1 MERMAIHFEP
11 LEGKK
16 VKCLLCPHEC
26 VLSEGQTG
34 LCGAR
39 KNKDGFLVSLNYGEV
54 TAIAMDPIEKK
65 PLFHFNPGEQIFSV
79 GTFGCNFKCGF
90 CQNWEISQ
98 AKPETK
104 RVTPEQLV
112 KIALMNRE
120 SKGIAFT
127 YNEPLIWFEFVL
139 DTSRVAVK
147 EGMYCVLVTNGFVNE
162 EPLEL
167 LFQSVHAMNIDLK
180 GFNKEF
186 YREIGGDLDVV
197 LRNIEKVYNAG
208 IHVELTTLI
217 IPGKNDDR
225 EDLKREFEWIAS
237 LDKDIP
243 LHISRY
249 FPNYKYTISPT
260 PLEELVEIYEMAK
273 EYLNFVYL
281 GNVWDER
288 YESTFCPDCG
298 SLVIRR
304 QGYEV
309 EKVGLDEEGK
319 CKKCGRQIATIIG

>member
-1 MERMAIHFEP
+1 MERMALHFEI
-11 LEGKK
+11 LENGK

-26 VLSEGQTG
+26 VLDNGQIG
-34 LCGAR
+34 LCGVR
-39 KNKDGFLVSLNYGEV
+39 KNKNGSLVSLNYGEV

-112 KIALMNRE
+112 KIAQMNRN

-127 YNEPLIWFEFVL
+127 YNEPLVWYEFVL
-139 DTSRVAVK
+139 DTSRVAVR
-147 EGMYCVLVTNGFVNE
+147 EGMYCVLVTNGFINE

-180 GFNKEF
+180 GFNRDF

-217 IPGKNDDR
+217 IPGKNDDK
-225 EDLKREFEWIAS
+225 EDLRREFEWIAD

-249 FPNYKYTISPT
+249 FPNYKYTIPPT
-260 PLEELVEIYEMAK
+260 PIEELIEIYEMAR

-298 SLVIRR
+298 NLVIRR

-319 CKKCGRQIATIIG
+319 CTKCGRQIATIIG

>member
-1 MERMAIHFEP
+1 MDRVAIHFEN
-11 LEGKK
+11 LENGR
-16 VKCLLCPHEC
+16 VRCLLCPHRC
-26 VLSEGQTG
+26 VLSEGQIG
-34 LCGAR
+34 FCGAR
-39 KNKDGFLVSLNYGEV
+39 KNVDGALVSLNYGEV

-65 PLFHFNPGEQIFSV
+65 PLFHFNPGDQIFSV

-90 CQNWEISQ
+90 CQNWTISQ
-98 AKPETK
+98 MQPETK
-104 RVTPEQLV
+104 KVMPEQLV
-112 KIALMNRE
+112 KIAKLGRG

-147 EGMYCVLVTNGFVNE
+147 EGMYCVLVTNGFVE
-162 EPLEL
+162 EGPFEL

-180 GFNKEF
+180 GFNREF
-186 YREIGGDLDVV
+186 YRKIGGDLDVV
-197 LRNIEKVYNAG
+197 LRNIEKAHKAG
-208 IHVELTTLI
+208 VHVELTTLI
-217 IPGKNDDR
+217 IPGENDDIEELR
-225 EDLKREFEWIAS
+225 REFEWIAS
-237 LDKDIP
+237 LSKDIP

-249 FPNYKYTISPT
+249 FPNYKYRIPPT
-260 PLEELVEIYEMAK
+260 PVEKLVEIYEVAR

-288 YESTFCPDCG
+288 YESTHCPDCG

-304 QGYEV
+304 LGYEV

-319 CKKCGRQIATIIG
+319 CLKCGRRIARIFE